1 MYRLRIAS
9 ELERRWR
16 SAIEHELSLTLPT
29 SEGLT
34 TNVVFGHAQTLDP
47 HYPAYRCTV
56 EIQRG
61 ANREVHVSAQH
72 SDGRHAIR
80 HALARA
86 KRDLART
93 RQRHV
98 TQIMSRERVL

>member
-61 ANREVHVSAQH
+61 ANILDV
-72 SDGRHAIR
+72 DLGRFELGELGFDVGEGVGR
-80 HALARA
+80 NGRRLFR
-86 KRDLART
+86 
-93 RQRHV
+93 
-98 TQIMSRERVL
+98 SVL